1 MGRKDWQQMDSKDDL
16 AAIGISPHRGR
27 GWRVLS
33 GILLVGM
40 ATFTTAYYLP
50 LYRAHAA
57 LRQEYRTLSSQ
68 ANTQHK
74 QLTDTLDTLKQVST
88 ERDHLHEIAGNQRRN
103 SDALLP
109 QAESLEHDLQ
119 TSLKKYLGQGKLQL
133 VRQSEKLRITM
144 ASPLLVA
151 ATGADLTDAGKKA
164 LCLVGGTIKSADV
177 RVVVEG
183 YGAGSMPRNT
193 AAWQVAATRAGN
205 AAQLLGESCGVD
217 SSRIEVQV
225 SNPMPS
231 PDGTAILLEI
241 TPR

>member
-16 AAIGISPHRGR
+16 AAVGISPHRGR

-33 GILLVGM
+33 GILLVGT
-40 ATFTTAYYLP
+40 ATFAAAYYLP

-74 QLTDTLDTLKQVST
+74 QLTDTLDALKQVST
-88 ERDHLHEIAGNQRRN
+88 ERDHLHEIAGNQQRI
-103 SDALLP
+103 SDALIP
-109 QAESLEHDLQ
+109 QAESLEHDLVAA
-119 TSLKKYLGQGKLQL
+119 LKQYLGQGKLQL
-133 VRQSEKLRITM
+133 VRQSEKLRITI

-177 RVVVEG
+177 RIVIQG
-183 YGAGSMPRNT
+183 YGPGSMPSNT
-193 AAWQVAATRAGN
+193 ATWQAAATRAGN
-205 AAQLLGESCGVD
+205 AAQLLSGSCGVD
-217 SSRIEVQV
+217 SSRIEVHV
-225 SNPMPS
+225 TNPVPS
-231 PDGTAILLEI
+231 PDGIALLLEI
-241 TPR
+241 APG